1 MIFRQTL
8 IFILLI
14 TQFTQLSALGLNSNA
29 RTMALS
35 GSNVAMNTTYN
46 SNDNIASLVNSQF
59 NGFSVS
65 HQINYFV
72 KELSVSTI
80 QFSHSIK
87 DNSRIEGS
95 FDYSGDKIFSE
106 LNFQIGFGKKLGDKI
121 NGGIK
126 LNYNQLQYADQLY
139 SKLPSVTA
147 TICLFAKATNKIHFG
162 CMIFNP
168 TRTKITRE
176 QNLPAIV
183 IGGLSYLPSDK
194 VKVGLIAIQESGIPM
209 NYCIGIEYLLLKEI
223 EMRFSYKNNENV
235 LAGGLSLIMKKYRL
249 EFGFRSQSPVGN
261 SSAMTLLIPV
271 R

>member
-8 IFILLI
+8 FFILLI
-14 TQFTQLSALGLNSNA
+14 TQFTKLNAQGLNSTA

-35 GSNVAMNTTYN
+35 GSNIAMNTTYN
-46 SNDNIASLVNSQF
+46 SNDNIASLINSQF

-65 HQINYFV
+65 HQLNYFV

-87 DNSRIEGS
+87 NNSCIEGLL
-95 FDYSGDKIFSE
+95 DYSGDKNFSE
-106 LNFQIGFGKKLGDKI
+106 LNFKIGYGKILGEKI

-126 LNYNQLQYADQLY
+126 LNYNQLQYSDQSY
-139 SKLPSVTA
+139 KKLPGVTA

-168 TRTKITRE
+168 TRTKIKSE

-194 VKVGLIAIQESGIPM
+194 IKVGLVAIQENGIPM

-223 EMRFSYKNNENV
+223 ELRFSYKNNQDV
-235 LAGGLSLIMKKYRL
+235 LAGGFSLIMKKFQL
-249 EFGFRSQSPVGN
+249 EVGFRSQAPIGN
-261 SSAMTLLIPV
+261 SSAITVLIPIK
-271 R
+271 

>member
-1 MIFRQTL
+1 MIFRQTI

-14 TQFTQLSALGLNSNA
+14 TQFSKLSAFGLNSNA

-35 GSNVAMNTTYN
+35 SSNVAMNTTCN
-46 SNDNIASLVNSQF
+46 SSENIASLVNSQF
-59 NGFSVS
+59 IGFSVS
-65 HQINYFV
+65 HQLNYFV

-87 DNSRIEGS
+87 NNSCIEGLL
-95 FDYSGDKIFSE
+95 DYSGDKNFSE
-106 LNFQIGFGKKLGDKI
+106 LNFQIGYGKKLGDKI

-126 LNYNQLQYADQLY
+126 LNYNQLQYSDQSY
-139 SKLPSVTA
+139 KKLPAVTA
-147 TICLFAKATNKIHFG
+147 TICLFAKATSKIHFG

-168 TRTKITRE
+168 TRTKITSE

-223 EMRFSYKNNENV
+223 ELRFSYKNNENV
-235 LAGGLSLIMKKYRL
+235 LAGGLSLIMKNFQL
-249 EFGFRSQSPVGN
+249 EFGFRSQPPVGN

-271 R
+271 K